1 MRTVRWLTS
10 GLALAALVPTLGV
23 AQQSSSSRLFENSWF
38 WGAKGGVM
46 SFSTQADGNTAAPL
60 VGIEWLITRTHGALY
75 ISGEQAFFKATS
87 SVSDRYGQ
95 QYRVAMR
102 DMRRYTAAALAFP
115 WTWGT
120 VRPYG
125 GVGFSLNNIQR
136 TSLLDMPA
144 TDTSIMDVGAQLNRQ
159 KDRVSFITMVGIQ
172 GQYQRVSLFGQATYM
187 PAKADFLLNGRSTYI
202 IEAGIR
208 YNFGSSKERLDR

>member
-10 GLALAALVPTLGV
+10 GLALAALVPSLGA
-23 AQQSSSSRLFENSWF
+23 AQQSSSRLFENSWF

-46 SFSTQADGNTAAPL
+46 SFETEADGNTAAPL
-60 VGIEWLITRTHGALY
+60 VGVEWLITRTHGALY
-75 ISGEQAFFKATS
+75 ISGDQAFFNATS
-87 SVSDRYGQ
+87 SVNDRYGQ
-95 QYRVAMR
+95 AYRVKIR

-136 TSLLDMPA
+136 TSLIDMPA
-144 TDTSIMDVGAQLNRQ
+144 TDTSIADVAVQLDHQ
-159 KDRVSFITMVGIQ
+159 KDRTSFITMAGIQ
-172 GQYQRVSLFGQATYM
+172 GQYQRVSLFGQVTYM

-202 IEAGIR
+202 LEAGIR
-208 YNFGSSKERLDR
+208 YNFGASKERLDK

>member
-10 GLALAALVPTLGV
+10 GLALAALVPSLGA
-23 AQQSSSSRLFENSWF
+23 AQSSSRLFENSWF

-60 VGIEWLITRTHGALY
+60 VGVEWLITRTHGALY

-87 SVSDRYGQ
+87 SVQDRYGQ
-95 QYRVAMR
+95 EYRVAMR

-136 TSLLDMPA
+136 TSLVDMPA
-144 TDTSIMDVGAQLNRQ
+144 TDTSVMDVAAQIDHQ
-159 KDRVSFITMVGIQ
+159 KDRISFITMAGIQ
-172 GQYQRVSLFGQATYM
+172 GQYQRVSLFGQVTYM

-202 IEAGIR
+202 LEAGIR

>member
-10 GLALAALVPTLGV
+10 GLALAALVPSLGA
-23 AQQSSSSRLFENSWF
+23 AQQSSSRLFENSWF
-38 WGAKGGVM
+38 WGVKGGVM
-46 SFSTQADGNTAAPL
+46 SFSTEADGNTAAPL
-60 VGIEWLITRTHGALY
+60 VGVEWLITRTHGALY
-75 ISGEQAFFKATS
+75 ISGEQSFFKATS
-87 SVSDRYGQ
+87 SVNDRFGQ
-95 QYRVAMR
+95 EYRVAIR

-136 TSLLDMPA
+136 TSLIDTPS
-144 TDTSIMDVGAQLNRQ
+144 TDTSIVDVAVQLDRQ
-159 KDRVSFITMVGIQ
+159 KDRVSFITMAGIQ
-172 GQYQRVSLFGQATYM
+172 GQYQRVSLFGQVTYM

-202 IEAGIR
+202 LEAGIR